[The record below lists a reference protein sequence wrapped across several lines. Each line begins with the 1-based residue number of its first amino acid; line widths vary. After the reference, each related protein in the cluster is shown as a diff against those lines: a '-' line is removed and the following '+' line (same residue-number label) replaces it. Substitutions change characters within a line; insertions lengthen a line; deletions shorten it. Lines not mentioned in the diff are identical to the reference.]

1 MNDANL
7 QTFRKI
13 RPLTIQKSAIL
24 RYDSHHFCEQ
34 TRLTFMQQQYNPS
47 QIEPAVQQYWA
58 ENKVFKA
65 IKDTSKEK
73 YYCLSMF
80 PYPSGRLHMG
90 HVRNYTIGD
99 VVSRYQRMNGK
110 NVLQPIGWDAF
121 GLPAEGAAIKNK
133 TAPAKW
139 TYENI
144 EYMKNQLKM
153 LGFGYDWDREIAT
166 CRPEYYKWEQWF
178 FTELYKKG
186 LVYKKTST
194 VNWCPNDETVLA
206 NEQVHEGCC
215 WRCDTPVEQKEIPQW
230 FIKITD
236 YAEQLLGGLDQL
248 PQWPDMVKTMQ
259 RNWIGRSEGV
269 EITFDVADTAEKVS
283 VYTTRPDTFYGV
295 SYLGIAAAH
304 PLAELAAEKNPQLA
318 EFIREAKNAKVAEA
332 DLATMEKK
340 GMATGLFAIHPLTG
354 EKLPI
359 WVANFVL
366 MHYGTG
372 AVMAVPAH
380 DQRDFEFAQKYSLP
394 IKQVI
399 APLADEE
406 IDLTKQAFVEHG
418 KLVNSAEFDGL
429 DFDAAFN
436 GIADK
441 LEKLGVGKRQV
452 NYRLRDWGVSRQRYW
467 GAPIPMLTLPNGET
481 VPAPIEDLPIILPED
496 VVMDGVKSP
505 IKADPNWAKTT
516 FNGEPALKE
525 TDTFDTFMESSWYY
539 ARYTSP
545 SYAEGM
551 LDKDE
556 ANYWLPVDQYIGGIE
571 HATMHL
577 LYFRFFHKLLRD
589 AGFVTSDE
597 PAQKLLCQGMV
608 LADAFYYTSPTNE
621 RIWVSPT
628 QVTLER
634 DEKGRIIKATDPEG
648 RELVHTGMTKMSKS
662 KNNGIDPQEMVEKYG
677 ADTVRLFMMFASPAE
692 MTLEWQ
698 ESGVEGAKRFLGRV
712 WNLVYEYSQ
721 NPAKTALDVTALSA
735 DQKALRRDVHKTIA
749 KVSDDIG
756 RRQTFNTAIAAVME
770 LMNKLTRAPLESEQ
784 DRAVMAEAL
793 SAVVRMLYPITPH
806 ICFELWKALGNES
819 NIDHAEWVKA
829 DETAMVEDEKLIVVQ
844 VNGKVR
850 GKVTVAAD
858 ADEETVKTVAFADE
872 NVKKFTD
879 NTQIVKVIY
888 VPGKL
893 LNVVVKP
900 Q

>member
-1 MNDANL
+1 
-7 QTFRKI
+7 
-13 RPLTIQKSAIL
+13 
-24 RYDSHHFCEQ
+24 
-34 TRLTFMQQQYNPS
+34 MQQHYRPDL
-47 QIEPAVQQYWA
+47 IEPAVQQYWA

-186 LVYKKTST
+186 LVYKKNST
-194 VNWCPNDETVLA
+194 VNWCPNDVTVLA
-206 NEQVHEGCC
+206 NEQVHDGCC

-269 EITFDVADTAEKVS
+269 EITFDVADTVEKVA

-304 PLAELAAEKNPQLA
+304 PLADLAAEKNPELA

-380 DQRDFEFAQKYSLP
+380 DQRDFEFAQKYDLP

-429 DFDAAFN
+429 DFDGAFN

-829 DETAMVEDEKLIVVQ
+829 DEAAMVEDEKLIVVQ

>member
-1 MNDANL
+1 
-7 QTFRKI
+7 
-13 RPLTIQKSAIL
+13 
-24 RYDSHHFCEQ
+24 
-34 TRLTFMQQQYNPS
+34 MQQHYRPDL
-47 QIEPAVQQYWA
+47 IEPAVQQYWA

-269 EITFDVADTAEKVS
+269 EITFNVADTAEKVS

-380 DQRDFEFAQKYSLP
+380 DQRDFEFAQKYNLP

-467 GAPIPMLTLPNGET
+467 GAPIPILTLPNGET

-829 DETAMVEDEKLIVVQ
+829 DEAAMVEDEKLIVVQ

>member
-1 MNDANL
+1 
-7 QTFRKI
+7 
-13 RPLTIQKSAIL
+13 
-24 RYDSHHFCEQ
+24 
-34 TRLTFMQQQYNPS
+34 MQQHYRPDL
-47 QIEPAVQQYWA
+47 IEPAVQQYWA

-186 LVYKKTST
+186 LVYKKNST
-194 VNWCPNDETVLA
+194 VNWCPNDVTVLA
-206 NEQVHEGCC
+206 NEQVHDGCC

-269 EITFDVADTAEKVS
+269 EITFDVADTAEKVA

-380 DQRDFEFAQKYSLP
+380 DQRDFEFAQKYNLP

-467 GAPIPMLTLPNGET
+467 GAPIPMLTLANGET

-589 AGFVTSDE
+589 AGFVNSDE

-819 NIDHAEWVKA
+819 TIDHAEWVKA
-829 DETAMVEDEKLIVVQ
+829 DEAAMVEDEKLIVVQ